1 MLVLAR
7 REGEGIHFLLPDGTP
22 AWLVVTEVLH
32 HVVRFG
38 LQFPK
43 DVAISR
49 HELLTPELRATAPVP
64 LTVD

>member
-7 REGEGIHFLLPDGTP
+7 REGEAIHFLLPDGTP
-22 AWLVVTEVLH
+22 AWLVVTEVFH
-32 HVVRFG
+32 RVVRFG

-49 HELLTPELRATAPVP
+49 HELLPPETLALAPVP
-64 LTVD
+64 LTAE